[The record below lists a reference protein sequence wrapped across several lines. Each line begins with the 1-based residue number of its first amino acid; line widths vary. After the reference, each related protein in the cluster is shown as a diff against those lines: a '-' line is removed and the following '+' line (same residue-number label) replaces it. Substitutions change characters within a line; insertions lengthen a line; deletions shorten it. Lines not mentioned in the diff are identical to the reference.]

1 MSQSSDAFPEGFVWG
16 AATAAYQ
23 IEGAWHED
31 GKGESIWDR
40 FAHTP
45 GLVDNGDTGDVA
57 CDHYHRWR
65 EDIGLMKSLGLRAY
79 RFSISWPRV
88 IPDGRGAI
96 NPAGLDFYDRLV
108 DGLLAAGIQPFVTL
122 YHWDLPQALQDRG
135 GWGARETCQAFADY
149 AALMTARLGDRVR
162 SWATLN
168 EPKVIAFV
176 GHRDGRHAPGYRD
189 EKLAWQVSHHLLVA
203 HGLAVRAMCAAQPG
217 IEVGIVLDLWP
228 IEMQTE
234 TPESRAA
241 ARRIWQSA
249 YAWFL
254 DPLFR
259 GQYPPEAWAAC
270 AANAP
275 ALQPGDLQLIA
286 QPIDFLGVNSYSRVL
301 LDGAGRPVQPVP
313 GAEYTDM
320 DWEVHAP
327 ALRRLLHRLQREY
340 RPRLSASRLRHT
352 PAGGGR
358 LPPIYITENGA
369 AFKDAVGPDGR
380 VRDSRRVNYLREHIR
395 QIRRAIDDGVDVRG
409 YFAWSLLDNFE
420 WGFGYSKRFGLVHVD
435 FATQQRTPKDSAAW
449 YAQVIAR
456 NAVGDPGP

>member
-1 MSQSSDAFPEGFVWG
+1 MSQSIDTFPEGFVWG

-23 IEGAWHED
+23 IEGAWNED

-40 FAHTP
+40 FSHTP
-45 GLVDNGDTGDVA
+45 GRVDHGDTGDAA

-65 EDIGLMKSLGLRAY
+65 EDIDLMKALGLRAY
-79 RFSISWPRV
+79 RFSIAWPRIV
-88 IPDGRGAI
+88 PNGHGAI

-108 DGLLAAGIQPFVTL
+108 DALLAAGIQPFVTL

-149 AALMTARLGDRVR
+149 AALMVSRLGDRVR
-162 SWATLN
+162 AWATLN
-168 EPKVIAFV
+168 EPKVVAFV
-176 GHRDGRHAPGYRD
+176 GHRDGRHAPGYLD

-203 HGLAVRAMCAAQPG
+203 HGLAVQAMRAAQPG
-217 IEVGIVLDLWP
+217 VEAGIVLDLWP
-228 IEMQTE
+228 VEMQTE
-234 TPESRAA
+234 TPDSRAA
-241 ARRIWQSA
+241 AQHIWQSA

-270 AANAP
+270 AENAP
-275 ALQPGDLQLIA
+275 AMRPGDLQLIA

-313 GAEYTDM
+313 DAEYTDM

-327 ALRRLLHRLQREY
+327 ALERLLRGLQRDY
-340 RPRLSASRLRHT
+340 Q
-352 PAGGGR
+352 

-369 AFKDAVGPDGR
+369 AFKDEIGPDRR
-380 VRDSRRVNYLREHIR
+380 VRDPRRVNYLREHLR
-395 QIRRAIDDGVDVRG
+395 HIRRAIDAGVDVRG

-420 WGFGYSKRFGLVHVD
+420 WSFGYSKRFGLVHVD
-435 FATQQRTPKDSAAW
+435 FATQRRTPKDSAVW
-449 YAQVIAR
+449 YKQVIAR
-456 NAVGDPGP
+456 NAVPASRLEIATTIQNETQVSDLSS